1 MTFRLQRHIEGKSS
15 SFLDFTLNQ
24 NDLLPSFLI
33 FNLLNRHFPKPSTI
47 LFMNKFILPL
57 LLLSGVAMGQTTLRP
72 KIDSKASSL
81 EAKVVEWR
89 RDIHQNP
96 ELGNAETRTAKKI
109 ADHLRALG
117 IEVQEGVAVT
127 GVIGI
132 LKGGKPG
139 PTVALRADM
148 DALPVTERVEL
159 PFKST
164 VTSTYNGQ
172 ETGVMHAC
180 GHDTHVAILMGVA
193 EILSEMKKDLKGTV
207 KFVFQPAEEGI
218 YQEGVTTWG
227 AKQMVEE
234 GVMKDVDA
242 IFGLHIASQMEV
254 GKIGYR
260 MGPAMAAVDNLDITI
275 LGTQAHG
282 ASPWSGV
289 DPIVASSQIITGLQ
303 TVLSRNVNITENPAV
318 VTVGAIHGG
327 IRHNIIPEKVEMIG
341 TIRTFG
347 EAQQGLVHRRVTEI
361 VTHIAESAGAKAEV
375 TITKLY
381 PATVNEPALTAQ
393 MASTILAAA
402 GEGNVITNP
411 PITGAEDFSFFQR
424 EKPGLFIS
432 LGGMKKGGDPTKTPS
447 HHTPDFY
454 IDEGGFVL
462 GMRVMSYFVVD
473 YMDAKK

>member
-1 MTFRLQRHIEGKSS
+1 MK
-15 SFLDFTLNQ
+15 
-24 NDLLPSFLI
+24 
-33 FNLLNRHFPKPSTI
+33 
-47 LFMNKFILPL
+47 KFILPL
-57 LLLSGVAMGQTTLRP
+57 FLVSGVAFGQAKLKP
-72 KIDSKASSL
+72 AIDKEAAAIESK
-81 EAKVVEWR
+81 VIEWR
-89 RDIHQNP
+89 RDIHKNP
-96 ELGNAETRTAKKI
+96 ELGNNEVRTAKMI
-109 ADHLRALG
+109 ADHLRSLG
-117 IEVQEGVAVT
+117 IEVTEGVAVT
-127 GVIGI
+127 GVVGV

-148 DALPVTERVEL
+148 DALPVTERVDL

-164 VTSTYNGQ
+164 VTTTYNGQ

-193 EILSEMKKDLKGTV
+193 EVLAGMKNELQGTV
-207 KFVFQPAEEGI
+207 KFFFQPAEEGI

-242 IFGLHIASQMEV
+242 VFGLHIGSQMEV

-260 MGPAMAAVDNLDITI
+260 SGPALAGVDNLEII
-275 LGTQAHG
+275 VHGTQAHG

-289 DPIVASSQIITGLQ
+289 DPIITSAQIINGLQ
-303 TVLSRNVNITENPAV
+303 TIISRNVNITTAPAI

-347 EAQQGLVHRRVTEI
+347 DEQQTLVHKRITEI
-361 VTHIAESAGAKAEV
+361 ATNIAESAGAKAEV
-375 TITKLY
+375 NITKLY
-381 PATVNEPALTAQ
+381 PATVNDPALTKQ
-393 MASTILAAA
+393 MESTLLSAA
-402 GEGNVITNP
+402 GEGNVLINSL
-411 PITGAEDFSFFQR
+411 ITGAEDFSFFQR

-454 IDEGGFVL
+454 IDEGGFLL
-462 GMRVMSYFVVD
+462 GMRVLSYFVVD
-473 YMDAKK
+473 YMGMKR

>member
-1 MTFRLQRHIEGKSS
+1 MKKL
-15 SFLDFTLNQ
+15 
-24 NDLLPSFLI
+24 
-33 FNLLNRHFPKPSTI
+33 
-47 LFMNKFILPL
+47 ILPFF
-57 LLLSGVAMGQTTLRP
+57 LLSGVAFGQTKLKP
-72 KIDSKASSL
+72 AIDKEASAIESK
-81 EAKVVEWR
+81 VIEWR
-89 RDIHQNP
+89 RDIHKNP
-96 ELGNAETRTAKKI
+96 ELGNNEIRTAKMI
-109 ADHLRALG
+109 ADHLRSLG
-117 IEVQEGVAVT
+117 IEVTENVAVT
-127 GVIGI
+127 GVVGV

-148 DALPVTERVEL
+148 DALPVTERADL

-164 VTSTYNGQ
+164 VTTTYNGQ

-193 EILSEMKKDLKGTV
+193 EVLAGMKNDLQGTV
-207 KFVFQPAEEGI
+207 KFLFQPAEEGI

-242 IFGLHIASQMEV
+242 VFGLHIGSQMEV

-260 MGPAMAAVDNLDITI
+260 SGPALAGVDNLEITVH
-275 LGTQAHG
+275 GTQAHG

-289 DPIVASSQIITGLQ
+289 DPIVTSAQIINGLQ
-303 TVLSRNVNITENPAV
+303 TIISRNVNITAAPAI

-347 EAQQGLVHRRVTEI
+347 DEQQSLVHRRITEI
-361 VTHIAESAGAKAEV
+361 ATNIAESAGAKADVE
-375 TITKLY
+375 ITKLY
-381 PATVNEPALTAQ
+381 PATVNDPALTKL
-393 MASTILAAA
+393 MEPTLLSAA
-402 GEGNVITNP
+402 GEGNVLTNP
-411 PITGAEDFSFFQR
+411 LITGAEDFSFFQR

-462 GMRVMSYFVVD
+462 GMRVLSYFVVD
-473 YMDAKK
+473 YMGMEK

>member
-1 MTFRLQRHIEGKSS
+1 MRKL
-15 SFLDFTLNQ
+15 
-24 NDLLPSFLI
+24 
-33 FNLLNRHFPKPSTI
+33 
-47 LFMNKFILPL
+47 ILPL
-57 LLLSGVAMGQTTLRP
+57 LLISGTAFGQAKLRP
-72 KIDSKASSL
+72 EIDKKAAAI
-81 EAKVVEWR
+81 ETKVIEWR
-89 RDIHQNP
+89 RDIHKNP
-96 ELGNAETRTAKKI
+96 ELGNNEVRTAKMI

-127 GVIGI
+127 GVVGI

-148 DALPVTERVEL
+148 DALPVSERADL

-164 VTSTYNGQ
+164 VKATYNGQ

-180 GHDTHVAILMGVA
+180 GHDTHVAILMGAA
-193 EILSEMKKDLKGTV
+193 EVLAGMKNELQGTV
-207 KFVFQPAEEGI
+207 KFLFQPAEEGI
-218 YQEGVTTWG
+218 YQEGVSSWG

-242 IFGLHIASQMEV
+242 VFGLHIGAQMEV

-260 MGPAMAAVDNLDITI
+260 SGPAMAGVDNLEITVH
-275 LGTQAHG
+275 GTQAHG

-289 DPIVASSQIITGLQ
+289 DPIVTSAQIISGLQ
-303 TVLSRNVNITENPAV
+303 TIISRNVNITQTPAV

-347 EAQQGLVHRRVTEI
+347 DDQQNLVHKRITEI
-361 VTHIAESAGAKAEV
+361 ATNIAESAGGKADV
-375 TITKLY
+375 NITKLY
-381 PATVNEPALTAQ
+381 PSTINDPALTEQ
-393 MASTILAAA
+393 MAPTILAAA
-402 GEGNVITNP
+402 GEGNVIINEL
-411 PITGAEDFSFFQR
+411 ITGAEDFSFFQR

-454 IDEGGFVL
+454 IDESGFVL
-462 GMRVMSYFVVD
+462 GVRVMSYFVVD
-473 YMDAKK
+473 YMGAKK